1 MKGTKY
7 TLAVIWCLMTQ
18 FSSVAQ
24 SCPTLCDPMNR
35 STPGLPVHHKLP
47 ESTQTNVYWVG
58 DAIQPSQPLSSHS
71 PPALNLSQI
80 WVFSNESVFA
90 SGGQS
95 IGVSASASV
104 LPMNIQDLFPLGWT
118 DWISLNSKGLSR
130 VFSNFWNSSKASILQ
145 RSAFFIVQFSQPY
158 MTSGKTITLTRRTL
172 WTK

>member
-18 FSSVAQ
+18 FSSTAQ

-35 STPGLPVHHKLP
+35 SMPGFPVHHKLP
-47 ESTQTNVYWVG
+47 ESTQTNIYWVG
-58 DAIQPSQPLSSHS
+58 DAIQPSHPLSSHS
-71 PPALNLSQI
+71 PAAINLSQI
-80 WVFSNESVFA
+80 QVVSNESVFGWRGH
-90 SGGQS
+90 SFV
-95 IGVSASASV
+95 VSASASV

-145 RSAFFIVQFSQPY
+145 RSAFCIVQPSHPY
-158 MTSGKTITLTRRTL
+158 MTSGKNIALTRRTL